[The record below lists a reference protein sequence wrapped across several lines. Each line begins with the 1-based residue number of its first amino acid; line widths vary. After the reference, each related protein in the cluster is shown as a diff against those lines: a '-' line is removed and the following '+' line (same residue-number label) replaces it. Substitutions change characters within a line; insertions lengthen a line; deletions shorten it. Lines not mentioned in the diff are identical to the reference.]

1 MSVIHA
7 ATADGVP
14 LQIAPVEYAVA
25 MDRYLAEAKLGKAS
39 RRIYKI
45 SLTSWCWPLVG
56 QSAPVGR
63 FRRGAV
69 PPVVPLALLDDP
81 ATRPRLAAAM
91 ADRAALTDAC
101 TVNRELSALRSAV
114 GWWQDQEWIS
124 SDPTAGLR
132 HVCRNAGA
140 LPPLTYEQLAALW
153 RSDARL
159 REHAFWRLLYDSGAS
174 PAAVLALD
182 AADVDIDGNRSKAAA
197 ASVPIQWSPDTSDLL
212 GWLLAGRRHGPVF
225 LTGRRAPAQTAASDV
240 CPLTRRA
247 RMSYRRAAEIFTAH
261 TAALDPA
268 GRGWTLHQLRP
279 GARWQPPISA
289 GSQKRKP
296 VVRSDGGITPGG

>member
-1 MSVIHA
+1 VIHA
-7 ATADGVP
+7 APADGVP

-25 MDRYLAEAKLGKAS
+25 VDRYLAEAKLGKAS

-56 QSAPVGR
+56 QRPPVGK

-81 ATRPRLAAAM
+81 ATRPRLGTAV
-91 ADRAALTDAC
+91 ADRAALADAR

-114 GWWQDQEWIS
+114 GWWQDQEWIC
-124 SDPTAGLR
+124 SDPTEGLR
-132 HVCRNAGA
+132 HVCRDAA
-140 LPPLTYEQLAALW
+140 PPPPLTRDQLAALW

-159 REHAFWRLLYDSGAS
+159 REHAFWRLLYDSSAS
-174 PAAVLALD
+174 PTVVLALD
-182 AADVDIDGNRSKAAA
+182 ATDLDTDANRAKAAA
-197 ASVPIQWSPDTSDLL
+197 SSVLIEWSAETSDLL
-212 GWLLAGRRHGPVF
+212 DWLLAGRRHGPVF
-225 LTGRRAPAQTAASDV
+225 LTDRRAPAHAAACDV

-261 TAALDPA
+261 TASLDPA

-279 GARWQPPISA
+279 GARSQPAITA
-289 GSQKRKP
+289 GRQ
-296 VVRSDGGITPGG
+296 TT